1 MESEAGELRNLTNRV
16 EVLPDNIMSKQ
27 LWLLVVQS
35 SVIMAAFLTIYLWL
49 CRINRN
55 LEQKLNTIQTTL
67 SSQNPLIPSQ
77 LTSTGVATES
87 TTSNQQKAPSAEQHS
102 EQSCQPDRTKLSNC
116 SQSSIHTRSLSV
128 SDLRRQAENI
138 GDLSRADLKCLTTN
152 RSKSWQ
158 ENGVS
163 SGQSCCER
171 ERAAALSGGPLVSHS
186 LSSLDDR
193 RSTAEVSRSQY
204 CELVIMIQS
213 CVILALC

>member
-1 MESEAGELRNLTNRV
+1 
-16 EVLPDNIMSKQ
+16 
-27 LWLLVVQS
+27 
-35 SVIMAAFLTIYLWL
+35 MATGGTIYCDHGCIPDHLFMNHN
-49 CRINRN
+49 I
-55 LEQKLNTIQTTL
+55 EQKLNTIQTILT
-67 SSQNPLIPSQ
+67 SQNHLVPSQ
-77 LTSTGVATES
+77 LTSTGGATES
-87 TTSNQQKAPSAEQHS
+87 TTNNQQKAPSAEQNS
-102 EQSCQPDRTKLSNC
+102 EQSCQPERTKLSNC
-116 SQSSIHTRSLSV
+116 SQSSIHTRSLSFTSV

-171 ERAAALSGGPLVSHS
+171 ERAAALPGGPLASHS

-204 CELVIMIQS
+204 CEFVIMVQS
-213 CVILALC
+213 CIILALC